1 MRKLLIFVAAMLIT
15 GSLLAGGLVT
25 NTNQSAMFTRL
36 QNRNASTGI
45 DAVYYN
51 PAGLT
56 KLGNGFFASIN
67 NQTIGQKKTVGTDF
81 PWISGSPK
89 DYVGEVSA
97 PVYPGVYAA
106 YNTGKISIS
115 AGFNP
120 IGGGGGATYNNGLPS
135 FEMPISAIPAG
146 LTTQGI
152 PTNAYSAEVFFEGSS
167 VYFGY
172 QANIAYKI
180 NDQLAIGAGIRIV
193 SAKNTYNGYIKN
205 IQINPTYPGFGTKY
219 NGSMN
224 SAPGFFTDGSNVL
237 SQLSTGSTTAASNLT
252 AAMAGGL
259 PPATPLTALPATTQ
273 AQIAVLLGAAG
284 ISTTGMNVGTATA
297 TLNAVAPQYATKSA
311 TMAANAAAT
320 QDKEVDA
327 EQTGTGYTP
336 ILSVNYSPSDKV
348 NISLRYEFKTSLD
361 LTTSLIDNKGGGIF
375 VEGQKSIADMPA
387 LLAIGAEFKPMEK
400 LSVAATFNT
409 YMDKKVDYDGSET
422 DDILMIDHNFLEY
435 GLGAEYGVTDK
446 LRVSAG
452 WVATNTGVLPA
463 YQTDQ
468 RYSTNT
474 NSFGAGCGYRIT
486 PMIDLNIGGQYTFYK
501 EDVQSYS
508 YPKPSAPLFSYNQ
521 TYNKQTW
528 IIALGLD
535 FYFGKTE

>member
-1 MRKLLIFVAAMLIT
+1 MRKLLTFIAAMLIA
-15 GSLLAGGLVT
+15 GNLLAGGLVT

-67 NQTIGQKKTVGTDF
+67 NQTIGQTKTVGTNF
-81 PWISGSPK
+81 PWIAGSPK
-89 DYVGEVSA
+89 DYVGDVSA

-106 YNTGKISIS
+106 YNTGKLSFS
-115 AGFNP
+115 LGFNP
-120 IGGGGGATYNNGLPS
+120 IGGGGGATYDKGLPS
-135 FEMPISAIPAG
+135 FEMPISALVPG
-146 LTTQGI
+146 LVGQGI
-152 PTNAYSAEVFFEGSS
+152 PTTAYSADVFFEGSS

-172 QANIAYKI
+172 QANFAYKV
-180 NDQLAIGAGIRIV
+180 NDQLSLGVGIRIV

-205 IQINPTYPGFGTKY
+205 IQINPNYPAFGAKY

-224 SAPGFFTDGSNVL
+224 PAPGFFTDGSSIL
-237 SQLSTGSTTAASNLT
+237 TQLSAGSTTAASGLT
-252 AAMAGGL
+252 TAIAGGL
-259 PPATPLTALPATTQ
+259 PAATPLTALPAATQ
-273 AQIAVLLGAAG
+273 AQVATLLGAAG
-284 ISTTGMNVGTATA
+284 ISTTGMNVGTAAA
-297 TLNAVAPQYATKSA
+297 TLTAVAPQYASKSA
-311 TMAANAAAT
+311 AMAAYAAAT

-336 ILSVNYSPSDKV
+336 ILSANFAPSDKV
-348 NISLRYEFKTSLD
+348 NISLRYEFKTNLD

-375 VEGQKSIADMPA
+375 VEGKKIIADMPA
-387 LLAIGAEFKPMEK
+387 LLAIGAEIKPMDK
-400 LSVAATFNT
+400 LSVAASFNT

-422 DDILMIDHNFLEY
+422 DEILMIDRNFLEY
-435 GLGAEYGVTDK
+435 GLGVEYGISEK
-446 LRVSAG
+446 LRASLG

-474 NSFGAGCGYRIT
+474 NSFGAGFGYRIT
-486 PMIDLNIGGQYTFYK
+486 PKIDLNIGGQYTFYD
-501 EDVQSYS
+501 EDVQGYS
-508 YPKPSAPLFSYNQ
+508 YPKPSTPLFSYDQ
-521 TYNKQTW
+521 TYNKKTW
-528 IIALGLD
+528 IVAVGVD

>member
-1 MRKLLIFVAAMLIT
+1 MRKLLIFIAAILIS

-56 KLGNGFFASIN
+56 KLGNGFFVSIN
-67 NQTIGQKKTVGTDF
+67 NQTIGQTKTVGTDF
-81 PWISGSPK
+81 PWITGSPK
-89 DYVGEVSA
+89 DYVGDVSA

-106 YNTGKISIS
+106 YNTGKLSFS
-115 AGFNP
+115 LGFNP
-120 IGGGGGATYNNGLPS
+120 IGGGGGATYDKGLPS
-135 FEMPISAIPAG
+135 FEQPISALVPG
-146 LTTQGI
+146 LNGQGI
-152 PTNAYSAEVFFEGSS
+152 PTTAYSADIFFEGSS

-172 QANIAYKI
+172 QANFAYKV
-180 NDQLAIGAGIRIV
+180 NDQLSLSAGIRIV
-193 SAKNTYNGYIKN
+193 SAKNTYNGFIKN
-205 IQINPTYPGFGTKY
+205 IQINPNYPAFGTKY
-219 NGSMN
+219 NGTMN

-237 SQLSTGSTTAASNLT
+237 NQLSVGSTAAASGLT
-252 AAMAGGL
+252 SAMAGGL
-259 PPATPLTALPATTQ
+259 PPATPLTALPPATQ
-273 AQIAVLLGAAG
+273 AQITVLLGAAG
-284 ISTTGMNVGTATA
+284 ISTAGMNVGTAAA
-297 TLNAVAPQYATKSA
+297 TLNAVAPAYASKSA
-311 TMAANAAAT
+311 TMAGYAAST
-320 QDKEVDA
+320 QDVEVDA

-336 ILSVNYSPSDKV
+336 ILSANFSPSDKV
-348 NISLRYEFKTSLD
+348 NISVRYEFKTNLD

-375 VEGQKSIADMPA
+375 VEGEKTIADMPA
-387 LLAIGAEFKPMEK
+387 MLAIGAEIKPIDK

-422 DDILMIDHNFLEY
+422 DNILMIDHNFLEY
-435 GLGAEYGVTDK
+435 GLGVEYGISEK
-446 LRVSAG
+446 LRASLG

-474 NSFGAGCGYRIT
+474 NSFGGGLGYRIT

-508 YPKPSAPLFSYNQ
+508 YPNQSTPLFTYNQ
-521 TYNKQTW
+521 TYNKATW
-528 IIALGLD
+528 ILAIGLD